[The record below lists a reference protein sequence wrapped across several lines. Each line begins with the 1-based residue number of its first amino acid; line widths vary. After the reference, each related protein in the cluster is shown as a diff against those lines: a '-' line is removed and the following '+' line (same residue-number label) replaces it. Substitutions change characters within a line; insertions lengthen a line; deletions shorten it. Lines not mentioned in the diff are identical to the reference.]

1 MAITA
6 RSAEN
11 FQVEIKTPNHTVIA
25 DEPIAVGGDDTGP
38 NPYDLLL
45 SSLAAC
51 KIITVQMYA
60 RRKGWPLTGVEV
72 SMSAQKIH
80 AKDCEDCESD
90 PNARV
95 DIIETEIKF
104 LGDLDADQLER
115 LKGISEKCPVHRTL
129 TTETVI
135 RTKDVTATGFSASA

>member
-6 RSAEN
+6 RSLAN
-11 FQVEIKTPNHTVIA
+11 LQVEISTPNHQIIA
-25 DEPIAVGGDDTGP
+25 DEPIHAGGDDMGP

-60 RRKGWPLTGVEV
+60 RRKNWPLTGVELQ
-72 SMSAQKIH
+72 MSTNKIH
-80 AKDCEDCESD
+80 ARDCEDCESD
-90 PNARV
+90 PNAKV

-104 LGDLDADQLER
+104 LGDLDGDQLER
-115 LKGISEKCPVHRTL
+115 LRDISEKCPVHRTL
-129 TTETVI
+129 SSETKV
-135 RTKDVTATGFSASA
+135 RTRLLSE

>member
-6 RSAEN
+6 HSLEN
-11 FQVEIKTPNHTVIA
+11 FQVEIHSGVHELRA
-25 DEPIAVGGDDTGP
+25 DEPLSAGGDDTGP

-60 RRKGWPLTGVEV
+60 RRKEWPLQGVEL
-72 SMSAQKIH
+72 SMSTHKVH
-80 AKDCEDCESD
+80 AEDCEDCESN

-95 DIIETEIKF
+95 DIIETEIRF
-104 LGDLDADQLER
+104 LGELDEAQLER
-115 LKGISEKCPVHRTL
+115 LTEISERCPVHRTL
-129 TTETVI
+129 TSETKI
-135 RTKDVTATGFSASA
+135 HTKRLN